1 MKRFDIDEF
10 RCNVAQPNGQL
21 AKRPER
27 SAMSYALTATVEQPY
42 EQTVAKVR
50 EALAEQ
56 GFGILT
62 EIDIRAT
69 LREKLD
75 VDVSPQIIL
84 GACRPP
90 LAHAALQAEPSIGL
104 LLPCNVVVRALDDS
118 TTLVEA
124 VDPELMVELTGN
136 AELRTVADDATNRL
150 GLALDSL
157 DPRRPERKE

>member
-1 MKRFDIDEF
+1 
-10 RCNVAQPNGQL
+10 
-21 AKRPER
+21 
-27 SAMSYALTATVEQPY
+27 MSYALTATMEQPY
-42 EQTVAKVR
+42 EQTVARVR

-136 AELRTVADDATNRL
+136 ADLRAVADDATNRL

-157 DPRRPERKE
+157 DPRRLERKE